1 MLKHTVSIEWACAQ
15 LEISGSSNKKK
26 NNKQTGNRYW
36 RQLAISG
43 SSFRI
48 RLRMREMVLREHIN
62 GAKAL

>member
-26 NNKQTGNRYW
+26 KKTGNRYW

-62 GAKAL
+62 RAKAL